1 MALQVIAV
9 PGAKIGSG
17 TQLGTAIGGLAQIYS
32 NLPAEAKKK
41 IMGWFTDDD
50 DEQSEHESAEE
61 AEDKGKIAR
70 YESGAS
76 RNPDDWKSAPSQEE
90 IEGTPEYEAYRNEM
104 LSDAAAQQMQG
115 YKPEESAWLVEG
127 E

>member
-41 IMGWFTDDD
+41 IMGWFSDADDAER
-50 DEQSEHESAEE
+50 EQESAEN

-76 RNPDDWKSAPSQEE
+76 RNPDDWKTAATEVPD
-90 IEGTPEYEAYRNEM
+90 EGTPEYAEYQREMAESQMEGYR
-104 LSDAAAQQMQG
+104 
-115 YKPEESAWLVEG
+115 PEEAGWVVEG

>member
-50 DEQSEHESAEE
+50 DEQSERESAEK
-61 AEDKGKIAR
+61 AEDKGKIAF
-70 YESGAS
+70 YENNAS
-76 RNPDDWKSAPSQEE
+76 RNPDDWKTAATEVPD
-90 IEGTPEYEAYRNEM
+90 EGTPEYAEYQREMAESQMEGYR
-104 LSDAAAQQMQG
+104 
-115 YKPEESAWLVEG
+115 PEEAGWVVEG

>member
-61 AEDKGKIAR
+61 AEDKGEIAFS
-70 YESGAS
+70 ENNAS
-76 RNPDDWKSAPSQEE
+76 RNSDDWKTAATEVPDK
-90 IEGTPEYEAYRNEM
+90 GTPEYAEYQREMAESQMEGYR
-104 LSDAAAQQMQG
+104 
-115 YKPEESAWLVEG
+115 PEEAGWVVEG

>member
-41 IMGWFTDDD
+41 IMGWFTDD
-50 DEQSEHESAEE
+50 EQGEHESAEE
-61 AEDKGKIAR
+61 AEDKGKIAFF
-70 YESGAS
+70 ENNAS
-76 RNPDDWKSAPSQEE
+76 RNPDDWKTAATEVPD
-90 IEGTPEYEAYRNEM
+90 EGTPEYAEYQREMAESQMEGYR
-104 LSDAAAQQMQG
+104 
-115 YKPEESAWLVEG
+115 PEEAGWVVEG

>member
-41 IMGWFTDDD
+41 ITGWFTDDD
-50 DEQSEHESAEE
+50 DEQSERESAEK
-61 AEDKGKIAR
+61 AEDKGEIAF
-70 YESGAS
+70 YENNAS
-76 RNPDDWKSAPSQEE
+76 RNPDDWKTAATEVPD
-90 IEGTPEYEAYRNEM
+90 EGTPEYAEYQREMAESQMEGYR
-104 LSDAAAQQMQG
+104 
-115 YKPEESAWLVEG
+115 PEEAGWVVEG

>member
-1 MALQVIAV
+1 MALQVMAV

-41 IMGWFTDDD
+41 ITGWFTDDD
-50 DEQSEHESAEE
+50 DEQSERESAEK
-61 AEDKGKIAR
+61 AEDKGKIAF
-70 YESGAS
+70 YENNAS
-76 RNPDDWKSAPSQEE
+76 RNPDDWKTAATEVPD
-90 IEGTPEYEAYRNEM
+90 EGTPEYAEYQREMAESQMEGYR
-104 LSDAAAQQMQG
+104 
-115 YKPEESAWLVEG
+115 PEEAGWVVEG

>member
-1 MALQVIAV
+1 MALQVMAV

-41 IMGWFTDDD
+41 ITGWFTDDD
-50 DEQSEHESAEE
+50 DEQSEHGSAEK
-61 AEDKGKIAR
+61 AEDEGKIAF
-70 YESGAS
+70 YENNAS
-76 RNPDDWKSAPSQEE
+76 RNPDDWKTAATEVPD
-90 IEGTPEYEAYRNEM
+90 EGTPEYAEYQREMAESQMEGYR
-104 LSDAAAQQMQG
+104 
-115 YKPEESAWLVEG
+115 PEEAGWVVEG

>member
-61 AEDKGKIAR
+61 AEDKG
-70 YESGAS
+70 
-76 RNPDDWKSAPSQEE
+76 
-90 IEGTPEYEAYRNEM
+90 TPEYAEYQREMAESQMEGYR
-104 LSDAAAQQMQG
+104 
-115 YKPEESAWLVEG
+115 PEEAGWVVEG

>member
-50 DEQSEHESAEE
+50 EQSEHESAENN
-61 AEDKGKIAR
+61 
-70 YESGAS
+70 AS
-76 RNPDDWKSAPSQEE
+76 RNSDDWKTAATEVPDK
-90 IEGTPEYEAYRNEM
+90 GTPEYAEYQREMAESQMEGYR
-104 LSDAAAQQMQG
+104 
-115 YKPEESAWLVEG
+115 PEEAGWVVEG

>member
-61 AEDKGKIAR
+61 AEDKGEIAFS
-70 YESGAS
+70 ENNAS
-76 RNPDDWKSAPSQEE
+76 RNPDDWKTAATEVPD
-90 IEGTPEYEAYRNEM
+90 EGTPEYAEYQREMAESQMEDYR
-104 LSDAAAQQMQG
+104 
-115 YKPEESAWLVEG
+115 PEEAGWPVEG